1 MSRPVIGVTLDA
13 EPAGGWSAFPWY
25 ALRENYAAAVTA
37 SGGLPMLL
45 PHEPDQAA
53 DYLDRLDGVVVT
65 GGAFDIDPALF
76 GANERHST
84 VKTKDK
90 RTAFELALT
99 RGALARDLPVLGI
112 CGGQQLI
119 AVALGG
125 TLVQHIPDEIKDAL
139 AHEQKTPKDQP
150 SHAVRVVEGTRLHR
164 IVGASEI
171 AVNSTHHQA
180 VKSVAGG
187 LVVDAVAPDG
197 VIEGIE
203 DPAKRFCV
211 GVQWHPE
218 YRTTA
223 ADQALF
229 GAFVAACR

>member
-37 SGGLPMLL
+37 AGGLPMLL
-45 PHEPDQAA
+45 PHAPDQAA

-112 CGGQQLI
+112 CG
-119 AVALGG
+119 
-125 TLVQHIPDEIKDAL
+125 
-139 AHEQKTPKDQP
+139 
-150 SHAVRVVEGTRLHR
+150 
-164 IVGASEI
+164 
-171 AVNSTHHQA
+171 
-180 VKSVAGG
+180 
-187 LVVDAVAPDG
+187 
-197 VIEGIE
+197 
-203 DPAKRFCV
+203 
-211 GVQWHPE
+211 
-218 YRTTA
+218 
-223 ADQALF
+223 
-229 GAFVAACR
+229 